1 LVNPLILGLMAAIL
15 GTAGVAGAAM
25 VAGPGGAGMAGCA
38 QMHAECQAEMA
49 RCADHMQTGDH
60 SQCAMAGMSPQACQ
74 AMHSG
79 GMMSGSGCH

>member
-1 LVNPLILGLMAAIL
+1 MANLLVLGLVAAIL
-15 GTAGVAGAAM
+15 GRAGAAGVAVG
-25 VAGPGGAGMAGCA
+25 AGPGGTGMAGCA

-49 RCADHMQTGDH
+49 QCADHMRTGDH

>member
-1 LVNPLILGLMAAIL
+1 LVNPLILGLVAAIL
-15 GTAGVAGAAM
+15 GTAGVAGATM

-38 QMHAECQAEMA
+38 QMHVECQAEMA
-49 RCADHMQTGDH
+49 QCADHMQTGDH